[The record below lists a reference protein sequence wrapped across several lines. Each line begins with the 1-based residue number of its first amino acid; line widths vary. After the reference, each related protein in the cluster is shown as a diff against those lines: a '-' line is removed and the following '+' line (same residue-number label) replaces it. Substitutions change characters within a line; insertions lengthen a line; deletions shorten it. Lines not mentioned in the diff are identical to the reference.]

1 MGEHA
6 ANLKG
11 MYRYSS
17 QSTPIT
23 TERLSKK
30 LILTK
35 EGPSYPAVPGSASTF
50 AMSGVDNSL
59 DMKDFKKNLKVKVL
73 SCTDELLRV
82 DVSGVDASIANA
94 IRRVM
99 ISEVP
104 TVAIDKVHL
113 WQNTGVIQ
121 DEILC
126 HRLGLIP
133 IWVPEIDPIES
144 AKEEGDD
151 FDVSGAIK
159 FKLHVK
165 CPMDYPKGQNLH
177 VYSKDLVFEPQSK
190 QQQEMVKAP
199 HPVHPD
205 ILIAKLRPGQEIECE
220 LFCLKGTGKIHAKW
234 SPVCTASYRLMPDI
248 TILQQQTGDA
258 ARHLVELC
266 PKNVFDMEDGVAVV
280 KRPRDCS
287 ACRRCIEEIPSGIVE
302 LAKVKDCFLFT
313 VESTGCIPAAEI
325 FARALGILKSKC
337 EVSKKHLTAFVT
349 GEVDEEEKTQED
361 EEMKDEDTSM

>member
-1 MGEHA
+1 M
-6 ANLKG
+6 
-11 MYRYSS
+11 
-17 QSTPIT
+17 ID
-23 TERLSKK
+23 RLSKK
-30 LILTK
+30 LVLTR
-35 EGPSYPAVPGSASTF
+35 EGPAHPGVPGSASSYATAGISNTF
-50 AMSGVDNSL
+50 DLGEFRN
-59 DMKDFKKNLKVKVL
+59 NLNIKINNC
-73 SCTDELLRV
+73 SDDLLRL
-82 DVSGVDASIANA
+82 DISGIDPSIANA

-133 IWVPEIDPIES
+133 VWVPDIDSIES

-151 FDVSGAIK
+151 FDISGAIK

-165 CPMDYPKGQNLH
+165 CPMDFPKGQNLH
-177 VYSKDLVFEPQSK
+177 VYSKDLKFEAQTK
-190 QQQEMVKAP
+190 TQKAWP
-199 HPVHPD
+199 SPPKPVHPD

-248 TILQQQTGDA
+248 TILQEQRGEA
-258 ARHLVELC
+258 ARKLVELC
-266 PKNVFDMEDGVAVV
+266 PKNVFDIEDDRVIV

-287 ACRRCIEEIPSGIVE
+287 ACRRCIEEIPQGIVE
-302 LAKVKDCFLFT
+302 IAKVKDQFIFSI
-313 VESTGCIPAAEI
+313 ESTGCMPAAEI
-325 FARALGILKSKC
+325 FARAMGILVSKC
-337 EVSKKHLTAFVT
+337 EVSRKHLTAFVT
-349 GEVDEEEKTQED
+349 GEEEVKQPGDEDAEMKED
-361 EEMKDEDTSM
+361 EEPAPI

>member
-1 MGEHA
+1 M
-6 ANLKG
+6 
-11 MYRYSS
+11 
-17 QSTPIT
+17 
-23 TERLSKK
+23 SKK
-30 LILTK
+30 LQLTR
-35 EGPSYPAVPGSASTF
+35 EGPAYPSVPASASAY
-50 AMSGVDNSL
+50 AMSGVDNTFRL
-59 DMKDFKKNLKVKVL
+59 NDFKASLKLKIV
-73 SCTDELLRV
+73 SSTDEVLRV

-99 ISEVP
+99 IAEVP

-133 IWVPEIDPIES
+133 IWVPDIDSVET

-151 FDVSGAIK
+151 FDVSCAIK

-165 CPMDYPKGQNLH
+165 CPMNYPKGQSMH
-177 VYSKDLVFEPQSK
+177 VYAKDLVFEPQSK
-190 QQQEMVKAP
+190 VQSEMEAP

-220 LFCLKGTGKIHAKW
+220 LYCLKGTGKIHAKW

-248 TILQQQTGDA
+248 SIRIPQKDLDA
-258 ARHLVELC
+258 SKLVELC
-266 PKNVFDMEDGVAVV
+266 PKNVFDIEDGHAVV
-280 KRPRDCS
+280 VRPRDCT
-287 ACRRCIEEIPSGIVE
+287 ACRRCIEEIPEGIVD

-313 VESTGCIPAAEI
+313 VESTGCLPAVEI

-337 EVSKKHLTAFVT
+337 EVARKHLAACIV
-349 GEVDEEEKTQED
+349 ED
-361 EEMKDEDTSM
+361 AVMKDEDDA

>member
-1 MGEHA
+1 M
-6 ANLKG
+6 L
-11 MYRYSS
+11 
-17 QSTPIT
+17 T
-23 TERLSKK
+23 THRILSVCLLNMVTSYTVSLDRLSKK
-30 LILTK
+30 MLLTR
-35 EGPSYPAVPGSASTF
+35 EGPAIPGVPGSASAY
-50 AMSGVDNSL
+50 AMSGVENTF
-59 DMKDFKKNLKVKVL
+59 DMTSFKRDLKVKVIT
-73 SCTDELLRV
+73 CTDELLRV

-126 HRLGLIP
+126 HRLGLVP
-133 IWVPEIDPIES
+133 IWVPDIDSVES
-144 AKEEGDD
+144 AKDEGDD

-165 CPMDYPKGQNLH
+165 CPMDYPKGQSLH
-177 VYSKDLVFEPQSK
+177 VYSKDMKFEAQTK
-190 QQQEMVKAP
+190 TQQEMTKQP

-234 SPVCTASYRLMPDI
+234 NPVCTASYRLMPEV
-248 TILQQQTGDA
+248 TILQPQRGDA
-258 ARHLVELC
+258 ARDLVELC
-266 PKNVFDMEDGVAVV
+266 PKNVFDIEDGVAVV
-280 KRPRDCS
+280 KRPRDCT
-287 ACRRCIEEIPSGIVE
+287 ACRRCIEEIPEGIVE
-302 LAKVKDCFLFT
+302 LAKVKDYFIFS
-313 VESTGCIPAAEI
+313 VESTGCIPAPEI

-337 EVSKKHLTAFVT
+337 EVSRKHLTAFVT
-349 GEVDEEEKTQED
+349 GEESEEAGVKDTD
-361 EEMKDEDTSM
+361 MKDE

>member
-1 MGEHA
+1 M
-6 ANLKG
+6 
-11 MYRYSS
+11 
-17 QSTPIT
+17 T
-23 TERLSKK
+23 
-30 LILTK
+30 
-35 EGPSYPAVPGSASTF
+35 
-50 AMSGVDNSL
+50 
-59 DMKDFKKNLKVKVL
+59 DFKKNLKVNIQT
-73 SCTDELLRV
+73 CTDELLRV
-82 DVSGVDASIANA
+82 DVSGCDASIANA

-133 IWVPEIDPIES
+133 IWVPDIDSIEA

-159 FKLHVK
+159 FKLHIK
-165 CPMDYPKGQNLH
+165 CPSDYPKGQNLH
-177 VYSKDLVFEPQSK
+177 VYSKDLIFEPQTK
-190 QQQEMVKAP
+190 LQQEWKEPP

-205 ILIAKLRPGQEIECE
+205 ILIAKLRPNQEIECE
-220 LFCLKGTGKIHAKW
+220 LFCLKGTGRIHAKW

-248 TILQQQTGDA
+248 TILQNQSGDA
-258 ARHLVELC
+258 GRHLVELC
-266 PKNVFDMEDGVAVV
+266 PKNVFDMEDGKAVV

-287 ACRRCIEEIPSGIVE
+287 ACRRCIEEIPQGIVE

-337 EVSKKHLTAFVT
+337 EVSRKHLTAFVT
-349 GEVDEEEKTQED
+349 GEEETEKDT
-361 EEMKDEDTSM
+361 EMKDEETPQ

>member
-1 MGEHA
+1 M
-6 ANLKG
+6 NLQII
-11 MYRYSS
+11 R
-17 QSTPIT
+17 IL
-23 TERLSKK
+23 ERLSKK

-35 EGPSYPAVPGSASTF
+35 EGPAHPSVPASASTY
-50 AMSGVDNSL
+50 AMSGIENTF
-59 DMKDFKKNLKVKVL
+59 DMADFKKNLKVKVL
-73 SCTDELLRV
+73 SCTDELLRL
-82 DVSGVDASIANA
+82 DLIGVDASMANA

-133 IWVPEIDPIES
+133 IWVPDIDSVET

-151 FDVSGAIK
+151 FDISGAIK

-165 CPMDYPKGQNLH
+165 CPMDHPKGQSLH
-177 VYSKDLVFEPQSK
+177 VYSGDLKFEAQSK
-190 QQQEMVKAP
+190 TQQDFAKAP
-199 HPVHPD
+199 RPVHPD
-205 ILIAKLRPGQEIECE
+205 ILIAKLRPGHEIECE

-248 TILQQQTGDA
+248 TILQPQTGEA
-258 ARHLVELC
+258 GRHLVQLC
-266 PKNVFDMEDGVAVV
+266 PKSVFDMEDNAAVV

-287 ACRRCIEEIPSGIVE
+287 ACRRCIEEIPQGIVE
-302 LAKVKDCFLFT
+302 LAKVKDHFIFS
-313 VESTGCIPAAEI
+313 VESSGCMPAAEV
-325 FARALGILKSKC
+325 FARALGILVSKC
-337 EVSKKHLTAFVT
+337 EVSRKHLTAFTT
-349 GEVDEEEKTQED
+349 GEDED
-361 EEMKDEDTSM
+361 ETKDADMKEEDAPL

>member
-1 MGEHA
+1 MKTSVICRNYVG
-6 ANLKG
+6 
-11 MYRYSS
+11 
-17 QSTPIT
+17 
-23 TERLSKK
+23 RLSKK
-30 LILTK
+30 LLLTK
-35 EGPSYPAVPGSASTF
+35 EGPSHPGIPGSASSYAT
-50 AMSGVDNSL
+50 SGVSNTFDLNEFKSGLKIKIGSCSDDRMIL
-59 DMKDFKKNLKVKVL
+59 DI
-73 SCTDELLRV
+73 
-82 DVSGVDASIANA
+82 SGIDPSIANA

-133 IWVPEIDPIES
+133 IWVPDIDSVES
-144 AKEEGDD
+144 AKDEGDD
-151 FDVSGAIK
+151 FDISGAIK

-177 VYSKDLVFEPQSK
+177 VYSKDLKFEAQTRA
-190 QQQEMVKAP
+190 QQEWKLPP

-220 LFCLKGTGKIHAKW
+220 LYCLKGTGKIHAKW

-248 TILQQQTGDA
+248 TILQTQKGSDA
-258 ARHLVELC
+258 KKLVDLC
-266 PKNVFDMEDGVAVV
+266 PKNVFDIEDNVAVV

-287 ACRRCIEEIPSGIVE
+287 ACRRCIEEIPQGIVE
-302 LAKVKDCFLFT
+302 LAKVKDHFIFS
-313 VESTGCIPAAEI
+313 VESSGCMPAPEI
-325 FARALGILKSKC
+325 FARALGILVSKC
-337 EVSKKHLTAFVT
+337 EVSRKHLTAFVT
-349 GEVDEEEKTQED
+349 GEEEVKEQGDDDTQMKED
-361 EEMKDEDTSM
+361 EEPAPL